1 MRIVIVNMKG
11 GVGKTTTAVFLAA
24 AAAQDRAKV
33 LLIDADVDQ
42 KYGTSR
48 VWTAAV
54 PDAEWTCYGI
64 HELPDGLRLDD
75 WDHVFVDAPPG
86 HPDRIAGA
94 IRLADAAIIPV
105 GPNNAEV
112 HAVSDAI
119 ETTRS
124 KVAVKVLVCRVDNR
138 RRTGEELSAS
148 LAERHIDQFRTKL
161 PNRADIADTYCQHP
175 RSSMTGWVLY
185 RDVWRE
191 LVGSDM
197 EIADAEPMVVGR

>member
-24 AAAQDRAKV
+24 AAARDGAKV

-54 PDAEWTCYGI
+54 PDAEWECYGI
-64 HELPDGLRLDD
+64 HELPDALRLDHY
-75 WDHVFVDAPPG
+75 DHVIVDAPPG
-86 HPDRIAGA
+86 HPERISGA
-94 IRLADAAIIPV
+94 IQLADAAIIPV

-124 KVAVKVLVCRVDNR
+124 RVAVKVLLCRVDNR
-138 RRTGEELSAS
+138 RRTGGELAAS
-148 LAERHIDQFRTKL
+148 LRERHVDQFRTKL
-161 PNRADIADTYCQHP
+161 PNRADIADAYCQHP
-175 RSSMTGWVLY
+175 RVSMTGWALY

-191 LVGSDM
+191 LTASDTEQM
-197 EIADAEPMVVGR
+197 ELVAR